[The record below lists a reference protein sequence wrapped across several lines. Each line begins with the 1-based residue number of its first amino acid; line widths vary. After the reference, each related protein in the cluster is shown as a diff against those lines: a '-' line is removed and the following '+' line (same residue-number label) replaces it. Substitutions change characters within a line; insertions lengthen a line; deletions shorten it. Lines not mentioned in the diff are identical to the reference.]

1 MDEFVALV
9 GLANSIQRREVQVV
23 RTVIL
28 SVVVS
33 SMTSILATAVVLTL
47 ALPSEVAAQ
56 EATLRADQSVAVGPN
71 GTDRARLSLGAG
83 ANASISVLSP
93 DGRTTRVLMGAG
105 GPTGQAPETAD
116 FVLWAQDGTRIARL
130 GTRDTADSHAAGVDL
145 FLADSQGRMRLD
157 MLVAEDG
164 TPTIH
169 MFDADGNLTWSAP

>member
-1 MDEFVALV
+1 
-9 GLANSIQRREVQVV
+9 V

-33 SMTSILATAVVLTL
+33 SLISIAATAIVLTL
-47 ALPSEVAAQ
+47 AIPSEVAAQ
-56 EATLRADQSVAVGPN
+56 EATLRAEQSIAVGPS
-71 GTDRARLSLGAG
+71 GADRARISLGAG

-93 DGRTTRVLMGAG
+93 DGQTARVLMGAG

-130 GTRDTADSHAAGVDL
+130 GTRDTPDSHAAGVDL

-164 TPTIH
+164 TPAIH
-169 MFDADGNLTWSAP
+169 MFDGDGNLTWSAP

>member
-1 MDEFVALV
+1 MVKTLFV
-9 GLANSIQRREVQVV
+9 
-23 RTVIL
+23 

-33 SMTSILATAVVLTL
+33 SVTSILATALAFTV
-47 ALPSEVAAQ
+47 ALPSQVAAQ
-56 EATLRADQSVAVGPN
+56 EATLRAEQSIAVGPN
-71 GTDRARLSLGAG
+71 GADRARLSLGAG

-93 DGRTTRVLMGAG
+93 DGHTTRTLMGAG

-145 FLADSQGRMRLD
+145 LLADSQGRVRLD
-157 MLVAEDG
+157 LLVAEDG
-164 TPTIH
+164 TPAIH